1 MNILILTGSPRR
13 NGTSN
18 LLLENFIKGID
29 KEKNTIKRYD
39 TAFLKIDACNACYG
53 CENGKCIKK
62 DDMQDIYNDLLRA
75 DMIVFVTPIYYYNFS
90 AQLKKVIDRFYAIDE
105 ELHTKKEV
113 ILLATAYNDE
123 EKVTKPIQVELEA
136 ICEYFKWNIKGE
148 VLALGC
154 GEPEDIIKTKYL
166 EKAYN
171 LGKNI

>member
-1 MNILILTGSPRR
+1 MNILILTGSPRK

-18 LLLENFIKGID
+18 LLLKNFLNGID
-29 KEKNTIKRYD
+29 KEKNNIKRYD
-39 TAFLKIDACNACYG
+39 TAFLKIDGCNACYE

-113 ILLATAYNDE
+113 ILLATACNAE
-123 EKVTKPIQVELEA
+123 EKVIKPIQMELEA
-136 ICEYFKWNIKGE
+136 ICEYFGWNIKE
-148 VLALGC
+148 KIFALGC
-154 GEPEDIIKTKYL
+154 GEVEDIKAYKYL
-166 EKAYN
+166 EEAYN
-171 LGKNI
+171 LGKSI

>member
-1 MNILILTGSPRR
+1 MNILILTGSPRK

-18 LLLENFIKGID
+18 LLLKNFLNGID
-29 KEKNTIKRYD
+29 KEKNNIKRYD
-39 TAFLKIDACNACYG
+39 TAFLKIDGCNACYE

-113 ILLATAYNDE
+113 ILLATACNAE
-123 EKVTKPIQVELEA
+123 EKVIKPIQMELEA
-136 ICEYFKWNIKGE
+136 ICEYFGWNIKE
-148 VLALGC
+148 KNFALGC
-154 GEPEDIIKTKYL
+154 GEVEDIKASKYL
-166 EKAYN
+166 EEAYN
-171 LGKNI
+171 LGKSI

>member
-1 MNILILTGSPRR
+1 MQAIYKDLQ
-13 NGTSN
+13 
-18 LLLENFIKGID
+18 
-29 KEKNTIKRYD
+29 
-39 TAFLKIDACNACYG
+39 NA
-53 CENGKCIKK
+53 E
-62 DDMQDIYNDLLRA
+62 L
-75 DMIVFVTPIYYYNFS
+75 IVFVSPIYYYNFS